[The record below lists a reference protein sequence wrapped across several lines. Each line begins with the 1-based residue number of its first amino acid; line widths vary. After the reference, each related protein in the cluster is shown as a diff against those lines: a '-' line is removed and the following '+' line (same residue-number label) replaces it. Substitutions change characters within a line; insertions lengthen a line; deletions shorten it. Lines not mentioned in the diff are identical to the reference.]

1 MVTEQSTEVATIHPL
16 PRSHADAVGLHDS
29 HGMDGPAALR
39 NTRLQTET
47 DRRQPGGAAENAAP
61 ALFILNE
68 RQHCTFMNPAAERL
82 TGCTLADVQGRPLH
96 DVIHHT
102 RPDGRPYPIGECP
115 IERAFAQDARAE
127 GEEVF
132 VHPDGRF
139 YPVAFSA
146 SPIREGGRRVGTIVE
161 VRDSVAE
168 RRVQAER
175 RGLVEA
181 LELERARL
189 TSVFQHAASY
199 IAVMRGPDHVFELA
213 NPLYRKLAGDRPLL
227 GRTAREALP
236 ELVEQGY
243 IDLLDDVYR
252 SGKPYTATE
261 APVVYQRTPD
271 EPPSKHFINFV
282 YQPLDGPEG
291 TISGIMA
298 HGVDVTEQVLARQ
311 EVEQARDLT
320 SRLQE
325 LTVALAA
332 SSTAE
337 EVAEVVVAQGVVATG
352 AATGLLTL
360 RSGGEV
366 VLLRQKGLAE
376 DVFGEYARFP
386 LDTPGPAAASVRT
399 GETFFVETEEEVHGR
414 FPENARLWTA
424 LGTRALAAVPLMA
437 AGETIGAIS
446 FTFTAERAFPR
457 ESRDF
462 FMALGRQCGQAL
474 ERARLV
480 EAERE
485 SRALAER
492 AADRARR
499 VQRLTAQL
507 NEAVGRAQIAD
518 VILEGGLAA
527 VGADAG
533 SLALVHSDAEG
544 RPERFEIIRTRGYG
558 AEVAERYRTFAVE
571 PGKPLSEAALRR
583 QTVAIGTPAEWSR
596 VFPTAPEDLEKLGYQ
611 AFVAVPASV
620 GERTLAALSFSF
632 REPQEFD
639 DATRTFLSTLSEQ
652 CALAL
657 ERARL
662 HEVELH
668 QAEWHAALLET
679 IQDAF
684 VALDSELRYTYVN
697 PRAEALL
704 DRRAA
709 ELLGRRMEEAFPRA
723 TESPVYEAVL
733 RALSTGVGSQVE
745 GFSPVIGRWV
755 EARIYPAPAGV
766 SLVFQDITERRRAQ
780 DASDLLAE
788 ASQLLSASLDYEETL
803 RAVADAAVPRLG
815 DWCAV
820 DVVEDPAALEW
831 PPRIQRLAV
840 VHRDPAKLA
849 LADELTRRYPTDWA
863 AETGFA
869 NVLRTGTPFFI
880 PEVTDEM
887 LVAGARDDEHLA
899 LLRALRFSSFMAVP
913 LNARGLTVGALTL
926 CMTESKRHYDARD
939 LELVQDLASR
949 AAVAIDNARLFRDAE
964 RARAE
969 AESAN
974 RSKSEFLATMSHE
987 LRTPLNA
994 IDGYAELIE
1003 LGVHGPVTPAQA
1015 EALLRIR
1022 RSQKHLLGL
1031 INEVL
1036 NYARLETGA
1045 VHYDLSV
1052 VDVAAAIGEV
1062 ESLVLPQVRARSLVL
1077 ETEVG
1082 PLTAFAD
1089 GEKLR
1094 QILVNLLSNAIKFTD
1109 PGGRIGVRSRSLGAR
1124 VEIEV
1129 SDSGIGIAPD
1139 KLDAIFE
1146 PFVQVGRALNNPSE
1160 GTGLGLAISRDL
1172 ARAMNGDLTVR
1183 SAPGEGSTFTLVLP
1197 GGE

>member
-1 MVTEQSTEVATIHPL
+1 
-16 PRSHADAVGLHDS
+16 
-29 HGMDGPAALR
+29 
-39 NTRLQTET
+39 LQTET
-47 DRRQPGGAAENAAP
+47 DRRQPGRAAENAAP

-82 TGCTLADVQGRPLH
+82 TGYTLADVQGRALH

-115 IERAFAQDARAE
+115 IDRVFAEDARAD
-127 GEEVF
+127 GEEMF
-132 VHPDGRF
+132 VHRDGRF

-146 SPIREGGRRVGTIVE
+146 SPIREGGRLVGTMVE
-161 VRDSVAE
+161 VRDAVEE

-175 RGLVEA
+175 RGLVDA

-199 IAVMRGPDHVFELA
+199 IAVVRGPDHVFELA
-213 NPLYRKLAGDRPLL
+213 NPLYRALAGDRPLL
-227 GRTAREALP
+227 GRPAREALP

-243 IDLLDDVYR
+243 LDLLDEVYR
-252 SGKPYTATE
+252 SGTPYTATE
-261 APVVYQRTPD
+261 APVVYQRAPH
-271 EPPSKHFINFV
+271 EPASLHFINFV
-282 YQPLDGPEG
+282 YQPLEGPEG
-291 TISGIMA
+291 SVSGILA

-311 EVEQARDLT
+311 EVERARDLT

-332 SSTAE
+332 SSTPQ

-352 AATGLLTL
+352 AATGLLAL
-360 RSGGEV
+360 RTGGEV
-366 VLLRQKGLAE
+366 VVLRQKGLAE
-376 DVFGEYARFP
+376 DVYREHALFP
-386 LDTPGPAAASVRT
+386 LDAPGPAAVCVRT
-399 GETFFVETEEEVHGR
+399 GEAFFLETEEDVRDR
-414 FPENARLWTA
+414 FPEVAQLWTT
-424 LGTRALAAVPLMA
+424 LGTRALATVPLTV
-437 AGETIGAIS
+437 AGETIGAMS
-446 FTFTAERAFPR
+446 FTFTTQRTFPR

-462 FMALGRQCGQAL
+462 FLALGRQCGQAL

-485 SRALAER
+485 ARALAER

-544 RPERFEIIRTRGYG
+544 RPEHFETIRTHGYG
-558 AEVAERYRTFAVE
+558 TEVAERYRTFPVD
-571 PGKPLSEAALRR
+571 PGKPLSEAVLRR
-583 QTVAIGTPAEWSR
+583 ETVAIGTPEEWSR
-596 VFPTAPEDLEKLGYQ
+596 VFPSAAEDLDTLGFR

-684 VALDSELRYTYVN
+684 VALDGELRYTYVN

-704 DRRAA
+704 DRRAD
-709 ELLGRRMEEAFPRA
+709 ELLGRRMEEVFAD
-723 TESPVYEAVL
+723 SPVHDALL
-733 RALSTGVGSQVE
+733 RTLASGVGSQVE
-745 GFSPVIGRWV
+745 AFSPAIGRWV

-766 SLVFQDITERRRAQ
+766 SLVFQDITDRRRAQ

-788 ASQLLSASLDYEETL
+788 ASQLLSASLDYEATL

-820 DVVEDPAALEW
+820 DVVEDPAAREW
-831 PPRIQRLAV
+831 PPRVQRLAV

-849 LADELTRRYPTDWA
+849 LAAELTRRYPTDWA

-880 PEVTDEM
+880 PEVMDEM
-887 LVAGARDDEHLA
+887 LVAGARDEEHLA
-899 LLRALRFSSFMAVP
+899 LLRDLHFSSFMTVP

-926 CMTESKRHYDARD
+926 CMTESERHYDARD
-939 LELVQDLASR
+939 LELVEDLASR
-949 AAVAIDNARLFRDAE
+949 AAVAIDNARLFREAE

-1045 VHYDLSV
+1045 VRYDLAV
-1052 VDVAAAIGEV
+1052 VDVEGAIAEV
-1062 ESLVLPQVRARSLVL
+1062 ESLVLPQVHARSLVL
-1077 ETEVG
+1077 ETETG
-1082 PLTAFAD
+1082 PLSAFAD
-1089 GEKLR
+1089 DEKLR

-1109 PGGRIGVRSRSLGAR
+1109 PGGRVGISARRRDAR

-1129 SDSGIGIAPD
+1129 RDSGIGIAPD
-1139 KLDAIFE
+1139 KLEAIFE

-1172 ARAMNGDLTVR
+1172 ARAMGGDLTVR

-1197 GGE
+1197 ATDPS

>member
-1 MVTEQSTEVATIHPL
+1 
-16 PRSHADAVGLHDS
+16 
-29 HGMDGPAALR
+29 MDGPAALR
-39 NTRLQTET
+39 NTRLQTLT
-47 DRRQPGGAAENAAP
+47 DRRHPGGAAENAAP

-68 RQHCTFMNPAAERL
+68 RQHCTFMNSAAERL
-82 TGCTLADVQGRPLH
+82 TGYTLADVQGRPLH

-115 IERAFAQDARAE
+115 IERAFDEDARAE

-139 YPVAFSA
+139 YPVAYSA
-146 SPIREGGRRVGTIVE
+146 SPIREAGRRVGTIVE

-199 IAVMRGPDHVFELA
+199 IAVVRGPDHVFELA
-213 NPLYRKLAGDRPLL
+213 NPLYRRLAGDRPLL

-236 ELVEQGY
+236 ELVDQGY

-261 APVVYQRTPD
+261 APVVYQRTRD
-271 EPPSKHFINFV
+271 EPPSRHFINFV
-282 YQPLDGPEG
+282 YQPLDGPDG
-291 TISGIMA
+291 TVSGILA

-332 SSTAE
+332 SSTPE
-337 EVAEVVVAQGVVATG
+337 DVAEVVVAQGVVATG
-352 AATGLLTL
+352 AATGLLAL
-360 RSGGEV
+360 RDGGEV
-366 VLLRQKGLAE
+366 VVLRQKGLPE
-376 DVFGEYARFP
+376 DVFREHARFP

-399 GETFFVETEEEVHGR
+399 GEAFFIETREEARGR
-414 FPENARLWTA
+414 FPRNGTTLE
-424 LGTRALAAVPLMA
+424 TRAVAAVPLTM
-437 AGETIGAIS
+437 AGETIGAIA
-446 FTFTAERAFPR
+446 FTFTEERAFPR

-462 FMALGRQCGQAL
+462 FLALGRQCAQAL

-527 VGADAG
+527 VVADAG
-533 SLALVHSDAEG
+533 SLALVHSDADG

-558 AEVAERYRTFAVE
+558 AEVAERYRTFPVE

-583 QTVAIGTPAEWSR
+583 ETIAIGTPAEWAR
-596 VFPTAPEDLEKLGYQ
+596 VFPTATEDLEKLGFQ
-611 AFVAVPASV
+611 AFVAVPATV

-684 VALDSELRYTYVN
+684 VALDSQLHYTYVN

-704 DRRAA
+704 GQRAA
-709 ELLGRRMEEAFPRA
+709 DLLGRRMEEAFPDAPR
-723 TESPVYEAVL
+723 SPVHEAVL
-733 RALSTGVGSQVE
+733 RTLSTGVGTQVE

-788 ASQLLSASLDYEETL
+788 ASQLLSASLDYEATL
-803 RAVADAAVPRLG
+803 RTVADAAVPRLG

-820 DVVEDPAALEW
+820 DVVEDPAAREW
-831 PPRIQRLAV
+831 PPRIERLAV

-849 LADELTRRYPTDWA
+849 LAAELAERYPTDWA

-869 NVLRTGTPFFI
+869 NVLRTGTPLFV
-880 PEVTDEM
+880 PDVTDEM
-887 LVAGARDDEHLA
+887 LAAGARDEEHLA
-899 LLRALRFSSFMAVP
+899 ILRALHFSSFLVVP

-926 CMTESKRHYDARD
+926 CMTESGRHYDARD

-1045 VHYDLSV
+1045 VHYDLAV
-1052 VDVAAAIGEV
+1052 VDVAAAIAEV

-1077 ETEVG
+1077 ETEAA

-1109 PGGRIGVRSRSLGAR
+1109 PGGRIGVRSRSMGAR

-1197 GGE
+1197 GGGGGGGGSGE

>member
-1 MVTEQSTEVATIHPL
+1 
-16 PRSHADAVGLHDS
+16 
-29 HGMDGPAALR
+29 MDGPAAPR
-39 NTRLQTET
+39 NTRLQTLT

-68 RQHCTFMNPAAERL
+68 RQHCTFMNLAAERL
-82 TGCTLADVQGRPLH
+82 TGYTLADVQGRPLH

-115 IERAFAQDARAE
+115 IERAFALDARAE

-199 IAVMRGPDHVFELA
+199 IAVLRGPDHVFELA
-213 NPLYRKLAGDRPLL
+213 NPLYRRLAGDRPLL

-282 YQPLDGPEG
+282 YQPLEGPEG
-291 TISGIMA
+291 TVSGIMA

-332 SSTAE
+332 SSTPE

-352 AATGLLTL
+352 ADTGLLAL
-360 RSGGEV
+360 RDEGEV
-366 VLLRQKGLAE
+366 VVLRQKGLPE
-376 DVFGEYARFP
+376 DVFHEHARFP
-386 LDTPGPAAASVRT
+386 LDTPGPAAACVRT
-399 GETFFVETEEEVHGR
+399 GEGFFLETEEEVGSR
-414 FPENARLWTA
+414 FPDNGAS
-424 LGTRALAAVPLMA
+424 LGTRAVAAVPLTV
-437 AGETIGAIS
+437 AGETIGAIA
-446 FTFTAERAFPR
+446 FTFTGERPFPR

-462 FMALGRQCGQAL
+462 FLALGRQCGQAL

-558 AEVAERYRTFAVE
+558 AEVAERYRTFRVE

-583 QTVAIGTPAEWSR
+583 QTVTIGTPAEWSR
-596 VFPTAPEDLEKLGYQ
+596 VFPTATEDLEKLGFQ

-704 DRRAA
+704 GHSAA
-709 ELLGRRMEEAFPRA
+709 DLLGRRMEEAFPDAPR
-723 TESPVYEAVL
+723 SPVHEAVL
-733 RALSTGVGSQVE
+733 RTLSTGVGTQVE

-803 RAVADAAVPRLG
+803 RTVADAAVPRLG

-820 DVVEDPAALEW
+820 DVVEDPAAQEW

-849 LADELTRRYPTDWA
+849 LAAELTQRYPTDWA

-869 NVLRTGTPFFI
+869 NVLRTGTPMFV
-880 PEVTDEM
+880 PAVSDEM
-887 LVAGARDDEHLA
+887 LVAGARDEEHLA
-899 LLRALRFSSFMAVP
+899 LLRALHFSSFLVVP

-926 CMTESKRHYDARD
+926 CMTESERHYDARD

-1045 VHYDLSV
+1045 VHYDLAV

-1062 ESLVLPQVRARSLVL
+1062 ESLVLPQVRARSLIL
-1077 ETEVG
+1077 ETEAA

-1197 GGE
+1197 GAGGSGE

>member
-1 MVTEQSTEVATIHPL
+1 VPHQ
-16 PRSHADAVGLHDS
+16 
-29 HGMDGPAALR
+29 
-39 NTRLQTET
+39 
-47 DRRQPGGAAENAAP
+47 
-61 ALFILNE
+61 
-68 RQHCTFMNPAAERL
+68 
-82 TGCTLADVQGRPLH
+82 
-96 DVIHHT
+96 
-102 RPDGRPYPIGECP
+102 
-115 IERAFAQDARAE
+115 RAFAEDARAE

-161 VRDSVAE
+161 VRDSMEE

-199 IAVMRGPDHVFELA
+199 IAVLRGPNHVFELA

-227 GRTAREALP
+227 GRPAREALP

-291 TISGIMA
+291 TGLRD
-298 HGVDVTEQVLARQ
+298 HGARGGRHRAG
-311 EVEQARDLT
+311 VRAAGGGAGARPHQPPAGADGGAGGQLHAGGGGGGGGGAGGGGD
-320 SRLQE
+320 RRGHR
-325 LTVALAA
+325 AA
-332 SSTAE
+332 RP
-337 EVAEVVVAQGVVATG
+337 AQRRRGG
-352 AATGLLTL
+352 AAAPEGAGGRRLSRVRALPAGHARAPRRRPCARGGVL
-360 RSGGEV
+360 RGDGG
-366 VLLRQKGLAE
+366 G
-376 DVFGEYARFP
+376 GARP
-386 LDTPGPAAASVRT
+386 L
-399 GETFFVETEEEVHGR
+399 
-414 FPENARLWTA
+414 PEIARLWTT
-424 LGTRALAAVPLMA
+424 LGTRAVATVPLTV
-437 AGETIGAIS
+437 AGETIGAMS
-446 FTFTAERAFPR
+446 FTFTTERAFPR

-462 FMALGRQCGQAL
+462 FLALGRQCGQAL
-474 ERARLV
+474 ERAWLV

-558 AEVAERYRTFAVE
+558 AEVAERYRTFRVE

-583 QTVAIGTPAEWSR
+583 ETVAIGTPAEWSR
-596 VFPTAPEDLEKLGYQ
+596 AFPRATEDLEKLGLQ

-684 VALDSELRYTYVN
+684 VALDSELHYTYVN

-704 DRRAA
+704 GHRAA
-709 ELLGRRMEEAFPRA
+709 DLLGRRMEEAFPDAPR
-723 TESPVYEAVL
+723 SPVHAAVL
-733 RALSTGVGSQVE
+733 RTLSTGVGSQVE

-766 SLVFQDITERRRAQ
+766 SLVFQDITERRRAK

-803 RAVADAAVPRLG
+803 RTVADAAVPRLG

-820 DVVEDPAALEW
+820 DVVEDPAAREW

-869 NVLRTGTPFFI
+869 NVLRTGTPMFV
-880 PEVTDEM
+880 PDVTDEM
-887 LVAGARDDEHLA
+887 LVAGARDEEHLV
-899 LLRALRFSSFMAVP
+899 LLRALHFSSFLVVP
-913 LNARGLTVGALTL
+913 LTARGLTVGALTL
-926 CMTESKRHYDARD
+926 CMTESERHYDARD

-949 AAVAIDNARLFRDAE
+949 AAVAIDNARLFREAE

-1022 RSQKHLLGL
+1022 RSQKHLLGPHQRGAQL
-1031 INEVL
+1031 RPAGDGRRALRPGDGGRGRRHREVSRSSFRRCTP
-1036 NYARLETGA
+1036 AR
-1045 VHYDLSV
+1045 SCWRRR
-1052 VDVAAAIGEV
+1052 
-1062 ESLVLPQVRARSLVL
+1062 RARC
-1077 ETEVG
+1077 
-1082 PLTAFAD
+1082 
-1089 GEKLR
+1089 R
-1094 QILVNLLSNAIKFTD
+1094 
-1109 PGGRIGVRSRSLGAR
+1109 RSRTAR
-1124 VEIEV
+1124 
-1129 SDSGIGIAPD
+1129 SC
-1139 KLDAIFE
+1139 
-1146 PFVQVGRALNNPSE
+1146 GRSW
-1160 GTGLGLAISRDL
+1160 
-1172 ARAMNGDLTVR
+1172 
-1183 SAPGEGSTFTLVLP
+1183 
-1197 GGE
+1197 